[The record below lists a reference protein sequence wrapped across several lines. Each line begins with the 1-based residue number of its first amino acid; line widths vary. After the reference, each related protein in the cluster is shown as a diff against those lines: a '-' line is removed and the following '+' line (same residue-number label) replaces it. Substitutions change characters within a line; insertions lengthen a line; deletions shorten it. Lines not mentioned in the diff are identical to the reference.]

1 MDINTI
7 MSYYVIRYLDLR
19 LMNSKNKQYKIAKG
33 LLLFTQPRSPYF
45 YGKIRLNR
53 KYITKSFAP
62 ISDLESAKVMLYSW
76 QQELLAQNIVPTQ
89 TITPQ
94 ENFKSRSEYVEHVA
108 VKNDF
113 QFLDVGRF
121 DPNKK
126 RIEERKINFVEIYG
140 DYNQPEASNQAH
152 RCLDCGNPYCEWK
165 CPVHNYIPD
174 WLKLVNEGNILEAA
188 DLCHQT
194 NSLPEMC
201 GRVCPQDRLCEG
213 ACTLNDGFGAV
224 SIGNIE
230 KYITDKALE
239 MGWKPDLSNRKWTKK
254 KVAIVGAGPAGI
266 GCADILIRAGIKCDV
281 YDKQSEIGG
290 LLTFGI
296 PEFKLEKSVVRRR
309 RKILEEMGIKF
320 HLNKEVGKDISF
332 EKIHANYDAVFL
344 GMGTYTSLEGGFQGE
359 NLPQVHKAIDYL
371 IGNTNHLLKVK
382 QEPSHYIN
390 LKGKN
395 IVVLGG
401 GDTAMDCNRTAIRQ
415 GANSVSCLYRRDE
428 KNMPGSRREVVNAQ
442 EEGVK
447 FEFNTQPIEII
458 GNEKVEGVRTI
469 QTKLGEPDQNGR
481 RVPVP
486 IPGSERIYPADEVV
500 IAFGFLASPADWF
513 KDFNIKINNAG
524 LVEAPEKQDLK
535 FQTSNPKI
543 FSGGDMVRG
552 SDLVVTAIWE
562 GREAAKSIIQ
572 FTS

>member
-1 MDINTI
+1 M
-7 MSYYVIRYLDLR
+7 RA
-19 LMNSKNKQYKIAKG
+19 KNKQYKIEKG

-53 KYITKSFAP
+53 KYVTKSFAP
-62 ISDLESAKVMLYSW
+62 ITELEEAKVMLFEW
-76 QQELLAQNIVPTQ
+76 RKELLSQSIIPTS
-89 TITPQ
+89 TIPSP
-94 ENFKSRSEYVEHVA
+94 ENFKSRSEYVEHVPLE
-108 VKNDF
+108 NDF
-113 QFLDVGRF
+113 QFLEVGRY

-126 RIEERKINFVEIYG
+126 NIEERKINFVEIYG
-140 DYNQPEASNQAH
+140 DYNQSEASNQSH

-174 WLKLVNEGNILEAA
+174 WLKLVNDGNIMEAA

-230 KYITDKALE
+230 KYITDKAID
-239 MGWKPDLSNRKWTKK
+239 MGWKPDLSNRTWTDK
-254 KVAIVGAGPAGI
+254 KVAIIGAGPAGI
-266 GCADILIRAGIKCDV
+266 GCADILIRAGINCDV
-281 YDKQSEIGG
+281 YDKHPEIGG

-320 HLNKEVGKDISF
+320 HLNQEIGKDISF
-332 EKIHANYDAVFL
+332 NKLNKKYDAIFL
-344 GMGTYTSLEGGFQGE
+344 GMGTYTSLEGGFKGE
-359 NLPQVHKAIDYL
+359 NLPQAHKAIDYL
-371 IGNTNHLLKVK
+371 IGNTNHLLKFQQK
-382 QEPSHYIN
+382 ESDYIN
-390 LKGKN
+390 FKGKD
-395 IVVLGG
+395 VVILGG

-415 GANSVSCLYRRDE
+415 GAKSVTCLYRRDE
-428 KNMPGSRREVVNAQ
+428 KNMPGSRREVINAK
-442 EEGVK
+442 EEGVQ
-447 FEFNTQPIEII
+447 FEFNIQPIEIVGSDSVQGI
-458 GNEKVEGVRTI
+458 KTI

-486 IPGSERIYPADEVV
+486 IQGSEKIFPADEVV
-500 IAFGFLASPADWF
+500 IAFGFRANPANWF
-513 KDFNIKINNAG
+513 KDFRIQTDKSG
-524 LVEAPEKQDLK
+524 LVIAPEKQELK

-572 FTS
+572 FVS

>member
-1 MDINTI
+1 
-7 MSYYVIRYLDLR
+7 MS
-19 LMNSKNKQYKIAKG
+19 SKNKQYKIEKG

-53 KYITKSFAP
+53 KYVTKSFAP
-62 ISDLESAKVMLYSW
+62 ITDLEEAKVMLFEW
-76 QQELLAQNIVPTQ
+76 RKELLSQSTIPTS
-89 TITPQ
+89 TIPSP
-94 ENFKSRSEYVEHVA
+94 ENFKSRSEYVEHVPLE
-108 VKNDF
+108 NDF
-113 QFLDVGRF
+113 QFLEVGRY

-126 RIEERKINFVEIYG
+126 NIEERKINFVEIYG
-140 DYNQPEASNQAH
+140 DYNQSEASNQSH

-174 WLKLVNEGNILEAA
+174 WLKLVNDGNIMEAA

-230 KYITDKALE
+230 KYITDKAID
-239 MGWKPDLSNRKWTKK
+239 MGWRPDLSNRVWTQK

-266 GCADILIRAGIKCDV
+266 GCADILIRAGIHCDV
-281 YDKQSEIGG
+281 YDKQPEIGG

-320 HLNKEVGKDISF
+320 HLNKEIGKDISF
-332 EKIHANYDAVFL
+332 KKLHEKYDAVFL
-344 GMGTYTSLEGGFQGE
+344 GMGTYTSLEGGFKGE
-359 NLPQVHKAIDYL
+359 DLPQAHKAIDYL
-371 IGNTNHLLKVK
+371 IGNTNHLLKFK
-382 QEPSHYIN
+382 QKESDYIN
-390 LKGKN
+390 FKGKD
-395 IVVLGG
+395 VVILGG

-415 GANSVSCLYRRDE
+415 GAKSVTCLYRRDE
-428 KNMPGSRREVVNAQ
+428 KNMPGSRREVINAK
-442 EEGVK
+442 EEGVQ
-447 FEFNTQPIEII
+447 FEFNIQPIEII
-458 GNEKVEGVRTI
+458 GRRNVEGVKTI

-486 IPGSERIYPADEVV
+486 IQNSEKIYPADEVIV
-500 IAFGFLASPADWF
+500 AFGFRANPAHWF
-513 KDFNIKINNAG
+513 KDYKIQTDKSG
-524 LVEAPEKQDLK
+524 LVVAPEKQEFK
-535 FQTSNPKI
+535 FQTTNPKI

-572 FTS
+572 FVS

>member
-1 MDINTI
+1 
-7 MSYYVIRYLDLR
+7 MSYIPRTNLNF
-19 LMNSKNKQYKIAKG
+19 MSMKNKQYKIDKG
-33 LLLFTQPRSPYF
+33 LMLFTQPRSPFF

-53 KYITKSFAP
+53 KYVTKSFAP
-62 ISDLESAKVMLYSW
+62 ITDLDEAKAMLFDW
-76 QQELLAQNIVPTQ
+76 QKELLSKSTISVSTVPSSD
-89 TITPQ
+89 
-94 ENFKSRSEYVEHVA
+94 NFKSRSEYVEHVPIE
-108 VKNDF
+108 NDF
-113 QFLDVGRF
+113 QFLEVGRF

-126 RIEERKINFVEIYG
+126 NIEERKINFVEIYG
-140 DYNQPEASNQAH
+140 DYNQSEASNQSH

-174 WLKLVNEGNILEAA
+174 WLKLVNEGNIWEAA

-230 KYITDKALE
+230 KFITDKAID
-239 MGWKPDLSNRKWTKK
+239 MGWKPDLSNRIWTNK

-266 GCADILIRAGIKCDV
+266 GCADILIRAGIHCDV
-281 YDKQSEIGG
+281 FDKQAEIGG

-320 HLNKEVGKDISF
+320 HLKKEIGKDIPLKKLF
-332 EKIHANYDAVFL
+332 DKYDAIFL
-344 GMGTYTSLEGGFQGE
+344 GMGTYTSLEGGFKGE

-371 IGNTNHLLKVK
+371 IGNTNHLLKFK
-382 QEPSHYIN
+382 QKDSDYIN
-390 LKGKN
+390 FKN
-395 IVVLGG
+395 KDVVILGG

-415 GANSVSCLYRRDE
+415 GAKSVTCLYRRDE
-428 KNMPGSRREVVNAQ
+428 KNMPGSRREVINAK
-442 EEGVK
+442 EEGVQ
-447 FEFNTQPIEII
+447 FEFNIQPIEII
-458 GNEKVEGVRTI
+458 GSNNVEGVKTI

-481 RVPVP
+481 QVPVP
-486 IPGSERIYPADEVV
+486 IQGSEKIYSADEVV
-500 IAFGFLASPADWF
+500 IAFGFRASPADWF
-513 KDFNIKINNAG
+513 KDFKIHTNEAG
-524 LVEAPEKQDLK
+524 LVIAPEKQSLK
-535 FQTSNPKI
+535 FQSSNPKI
-543 FSGGDMVRG
+543 FAGGDMVRG

-572 FTS
+572 FIS